1 MIWRRTK
8 PSVAEAETP
17 KGFDDFELRL
27 GDLMRGERATLG
39 KSLLDVQRELKIKAT
54 YIAAIENCDISAF
67 ESPGFVAGYVRS
79 YARYLGMD
87 ADAAFHQ
94 FCAEADFEIA
104 HGMSSAA
111 AAPANKTRPPL
122 GAEVRDPF
130 ADPNASFV
138 PRSESWLSRVE
149 PAAVGSV
156 LVLLG
161 LIGGLGYGGWT
172 VLQEV
177 QRVQIAPVEQP
188 PVVVADID
196 PVGGISLTAPD
207 ANVADGRV
215 TRLDRPDPL
224 AEPIVVPRD
233 GPIAAIDPGRMAG
246 AATPAEGESA
256 VDQALAEAMG
266 PEAPQ
271 VVEKPKVVTI
281 VAARPS
287 WVEVKAPDGTILF
300 SETLDAGQSYVVPQ
314 LEEAALLKAGN
325 SGATYFMIGDT
336 TYGPVATDGR
346 VAKNVPLSVDAVT
359 ETYAAVDLSSDAEL
373 QKAVQAVADASDVI
387 APDAPAE

>member
-1 MIWRRTK
+1 MVWRRTK
-8 PSVAEAETP
+8 PSIAEAETP

-87 ADAAFHQ
+87 PDQAFGQ

-111 AAPANKTRPPL
+111 AAPVNKPRPAL
-122 GAEVRDPF
+122 GADVRDPF
-130 ADPNASFV
+130 ANPNVTFV
-138 PRSESWLSRVE
+138 PKGESWLSRVE

-196 PVGGISLTAPD
+196 PVGGISLAAPD
-207 ANVADGRV
+207 ANLADGRV
-215 TRLDRPDPL
+215 TRMDRPDPL
-224 AEPIVVPRD
+224 AQPIVVPRD
-233 GPIAAIDPGRMAG
+233 GPIAAIDPGRDTV
-246 AATPAEGESA
+246 TPVQSESA

-271 VVEKPKVVTI
+271 VVEEPKTVTL
-281 VAARPS
+281 VASRPS
-287 WVEVKAPDGTILF
+287 WLEVTAPDGTVLF
-300 SETLDAGQSYVVPQ
+300 SGTLDSGQSYEVPQ

-346 VAKNVPLSVDAVT
+346 VAKNVPLSTEAVK

-387 APDAPAE
+387 AETPAE